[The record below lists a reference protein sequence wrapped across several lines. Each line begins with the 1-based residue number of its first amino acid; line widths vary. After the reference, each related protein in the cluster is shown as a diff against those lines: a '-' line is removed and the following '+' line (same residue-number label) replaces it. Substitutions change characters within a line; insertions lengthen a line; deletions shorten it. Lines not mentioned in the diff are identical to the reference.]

1 MKTGQTPS
9 TQTLGYA
16 STGCVVWHDLVTI
29 LFTFSFPNAFR
40 GHTPILEGMK
50 RSFGWHSKSPEKSLF

>member
-40 GHTPILEGMK
+40 EHTPIFS
-50 RSFGWHSKSPEKSLF
+50 RA